1 MVQHLRWEPNS
12 FCSSVPQWSCPA
24 QVCCWQQTMDPSGM
38 SPFWLGSCNNSF
50 LRIVP
55 TQVRWQ
61 LWQPFP
67 QDCSHSGL
75 VAFVL
80 ALPSR
85 LFPLWHGGSSSF
97 RTVPTLAAVPSGGS
111 HSFCVE
117 GTYCNSCSLLKYGV
131 LYTSL
136 VSNFDMNWLFS
147 SGSLCSRVSWKPMW
161 HGTLSP
167 ATSAVPCSLVSAA
180 HASCKPLG
188 GPRPHCQRNT
198 RTRPFP
204 PRLNP
209 CLLICNATRR
219 KQKKNQHN
227 C

>member
-24 QVCCWQQTMDPSGM
+24 QVCCWQQTMAPSGM

-80 ALPSR
+80 ALPSG
-85 LFPLWHGGSSSF
+85 LAPLWQGG
-97 RTVPTLAAVPSGGS
+97 RCGNLPLKTVPTLARWQLFLQDCS
-111 HSFCVE
+111 HS
-117 GTYCNSCSLLKYGV
+117 GSSSLRRESFL
-131 LYTSL
+131 
-136 VSNFDMNWLFS
+136 
-147 SGSLCSRVSWKPMW
+147 LC
-161 HGTLSP
+161 
-167 ATSAVPCSLVSAA
+167 
-180 HASCKPLG
+180 G
-188 GPRPHCQRNT
+188 GH
-198 RTRPFP
+198 
-204 PRLNP
+204 
-209 CLLICNATRR
+209 LL
-219 KQKKNQHN
+219 
-227 C
+227 